1 MHMMATDAAMLYKLM
16 ILYMLD
22 KAGFSLTNSQI
33 TDFILSRGYTNY
45 FNVQQALSDL
55 EDTGLIETET
65 TRNTTFYHLCQI
77 GRDTLKSFGQRIPE
91 TIREDIDSFFS
102 SKKYEL
108 MGENEITAD
117 YHKERWDC
125 YVVTCEIR
133 EKDSVIAAIKLTVSD
148 ENEAITI
155 CRRWQQY
162 HQEVYNYLMTRM
174 IAGEPEE

>member
-1 MHMMATDAAMLYKLM
+1 MATDAAMLYKLM

-65 TRNTTFYHLCQI
+65 TRNTTFYRLCQI

-102 SKKYEL
+102 SKKICWIPCWN
-108 MGENEITAD
+108 MGRFQSYSTA
-117 YHKERWDC
+117 
-125 YVVTCEIR
+125 
-133 EKDSVIAAIKLTVSD
+133 IACMISL
-148 ENEAITI
+148 
-155 CRRWQQY
+155 RRWA
-162 HQEVYNYLMTRM
+162 NR
-174 IAGEPEE
+174 

>member
-45 FNVQQALSDL
+45 FSVQQSLSDL
-55 EDTGLIETET
+55 EETGLIETEKAG
-65 TRNTTFYHLCQI
+65 NTTFYRLGQNGI
-77 GRDTLKSFGQRIPE
+77 DTLKAFGQRIPE
-91 TIREDIDSFFS
+91 TIREDMDGFFS

-108 MGENEITAD
+108 MDENEITAD
-117 YHKERWDC
+117 YHKISWDC
-125 YVVTCEIR
+125 YEVTCEIR
-133 EKDSVIAAIKLTVSD
+133 EKDNVIAAVKLTVSD
-148 ENEAITI
+148 ESEAITM

-174 IAGEPEE
+174 IAGEE